1 MGIPGGWELVLI
13 VGVVLLLFGGKKIP
27 ELAKGL
33 GKGIK
38 DFKQA
43 VNEDDEPVAEKTKEI
58 EAKAEQAAEEVKET
72 VTEVTKA

>member
-1 MGIPGGWELVLI
+1 MGIPGGWELIIV
-13 VGVVLLLFGGKKIP
+13 VGVVVLLFGGKKIP

-43 VNEDDEPVAEKTKEI
+43 VKEDDTEEVSLEITDKNEKTEEKI
-58 EAKAEQAAEEVKET
+58 ETVKE
-72 VTEVTKA
+72 KA